1 MQELLICASGCT
13 QKPGDVQVLLSK
25 FQKSAVVLAM
35 VCAKPRANS
44 IKNAPSFAQFMVI
57 ASDDMWCV
65 PHRIQLDKA
74 KIMDL
79 LLLCFQH
86 EKTETVQKLWVL

>member
-1 MQELLICASGCT
+1 MQVLLICASWCT
-13 QKPGDVQVLLSK
+13 QKPGDVQVLLSE

-65 PHRIQLDKA
+65 PHRIQLGKA
-74 KIMDL
+74 KHLNLFIV
-79 LLLCFQH
+79 CFQAD
-86 EKTETVQKLWVL
+86 KYKMFKNY